1 MKLPILSLLAACLT
15 PLTAGEW
22 VPSQISSTA
31 KWMVHADIDA
41 MRDSRSGQALFSL
54 IEANH
59 GDRFPSLSA
68 FFAMQPLDELHGITL
83 YGDGTDEHS
92 AALIDG
98 KFDRQTLESL
108 LQLAKQSGQITH
120 AGTVIHTWLDKDV
133 KQFAAFSNDNLLVFS
148 RQEEGLK
155 QALDTLNTPPPA
167 ATDGFLARES
177 GKPLLVARAR
187 VAEIGMPADLARLV
201 RMAKVLKLATLES
214 DGRFVLRASAE
225 TESNG
230 DADRLRR
237 MIDGVIAFAQ
247 IPDAKLEGLD
257 LRAELDAVTH
267 APVFTAELSLPVD
280 EWVPLMEK
288 AVEEGKKLENR

>member
-1 MKLPILSLLAACLT
+1 MKTSFLSLLAACIT
-15 PLTAGEW
+15 PLTAGEL
-22 VPSQISSTA
+22 VPSQIPPSA

-54 IEANH
+54 IEENH
-59 GDRFPSLSA
+59 GDRFPSLAA
-68 FFAMQPLDELHGITL
+68 FFAMQPLEELHGITL
-83 YGDGTDEHS
+83 YGDGSAGHS

-108 LQLAKQSGQITH
+108 LQMAKQSGKITH

-133 KQFAAFSNDNLLVFS
+133 KQFAAFANDNLLVFS
-148 RQEEGLK
+148 HQEEGLK
-155 QALDTLNTPPPA
+155 QALDTLVTPPPSP
-167 ATDGFLARES
+167 TDGFLSQEKAQV
-177 GKPLLVARAR
+177 VARAR
-187 VAEIGMPADLARLV
+187 VAELGLPSDLAKLV
-201 RMAKVLKLATLES
+201 RMAKTLKLAALES
-214 DGRFVLRASAE
+214 DGRIALRASAE

-237 MIDGVIAFAQ
+237 MVDGVIAFAQ

-257 LRAELDAVTH
+257 LRAELDSVTQ

-280 EWVPLMEK
+280 EWLPLMEK
-288 AVEEGKKLENR
+288 AVEEGRKLENR